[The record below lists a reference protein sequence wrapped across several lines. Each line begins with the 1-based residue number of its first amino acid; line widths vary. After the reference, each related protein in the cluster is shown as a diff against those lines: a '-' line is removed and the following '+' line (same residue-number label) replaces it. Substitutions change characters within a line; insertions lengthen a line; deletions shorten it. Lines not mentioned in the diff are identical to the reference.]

1 MAPISVKTENCPHRE
16 HTSHPTIQD
25 SYYLT
30 AVNELCIY
38 LPQSYSNPHTTQQRN
53 PFRKQREVLGSTG
66 INYLHC
72 WIHPSLRIQEQNQN
86 SSQYSSHSPEA
97 Y

>member
-38 LPQSYSNPHTTQQRN
+38 LPQSYSNPHTTQQSN
-53 PFRKQREVLGSTG
+53 QGRKQRPQVGKYQKAKAQTHE
-66 INYLHC
+66 N
-72 WIHPSLRIQEQNQN
+72 WNQERK
-86 SSQYSSHSPEA
+86 A
-97 Y
+97 LIL